1 MDTIF
6 KQRKILML
14 PTTDKTASIV
24 INDNSRKLFEVLPEE
39 AAWGYQHLYIVS
51 DEKIVDG
58 D

>member
-14 PTTDKTASIV
+14 PTTDKTAPIV

-39 AAWGYQHLYIVS
+39 AWGYQHLYIVS